1 MYAVNG
7 SVEVFRNGKYRTE
20 YLPTFYLDASVQ
32 GILNVKHADQ
42 IAREIVD
49 PCKLYDRVTLS
60 VVWIGRA

>member
-7 SVEVFRNGKYRTE
+7 SVEVFKDGKFITE
-20 YLPTFYLDASVQ
+20 YLPTFYLDSSVQ
-32 GILNVKHADQ
+32 GIVSAKHAED

-60 VVWIGRA
+60 VVWIKP